1 MQVNNKKKLGCS
13 FTGPWMQQHSSEY
26 GPYIHLAHTMHCM
39 CSCPSHQ
46 WDPCTCLEPISGS
59 PAYSYWTELIIYEA
73 KVITVSQFKQI
84 SSQHSDEIH
93 VLHLLMYHPVHSP
106 LGSFDLYYFLLINR
120 MVIHVPQTCL
130 KKRYLKISR
139 VSSRT
144 SGLF

>member
-1 MQVNNKKKLGCS
+1 MFVHRPMNTTVLQRI
-13 FTGPWMQQHSSEY
+13 W
-26 GPYIHLAHTMHCM
+26 
-39 CSCPSHQ
+39 
-46 WDPCTCLEPISGS
+46 PIYTSGS
-59 PAYSYWTELIIYEA
+59 HHALHVFMSIAPMGSLYMFGANIWISSIFIQSYWTELIIYEA
-73 KVITVSQFKQI
+73 KVITVSQFKWI

-93 VLHLLMYHPVHSP
+93 VLRRLIYHPVHSP